1 MKSILIF
8 GDDRETPAYVLKVS
22 DKELAALEKANLI
35 YIEAS
40 EAKDEKDTKQ
50 HAFNHIGVD
59 LLRIADEVAE
69 VSPKNFKELVPIFL
83 ERKTR
88 KALMNLLATK
98 AFEGMTY
105 SHFVEMSMGSFVRGV
120 TRKAFDT
127 EKVQIEQEATK
138 HGIKCSCPKAKDMV
152 YSKACMVHGNWY
164 TRYYNAM
171 KVVPRLRK

>member
-59 LLRIADEVAE
+59 LLRIADQL
-69 VSPKNFKELVPIFL
+69 SDSFPKEFQ
-83 ERKTR
+83 
-88 KALMNLLATK
+88 
-98 AFEGMTY
+98 G
-105 SHFVEMSMGSFVRGV
+105 
-120 TRKAFDT
+120 
-127 EKVQIEQEATK
+127 
-138 HGIKCSCPKAKDMV
+138 
-152 YSKACMVHGNWY
+152 ACAY
-164 TRYYNAM
+164 L
-171 KVVPRLRK
+171 P

>member
-59 LLRIADEVAE
+59 LLRIADQVAE

-120 TRKAFDT
+120 TRKPSIRRRCRSSRRPPSTASSALVPRQRT
-127 EKVQIEQEATK
+127 
-138 HGIKCSCPKAKDMV
+138 
-152 YSKACMVHGNWY
+152 WY
-164 TRYYNAM
+164 TPKPVWFTATGI
-171 KVVPRLRK
+171 LATTTQ